1 MRISDWSSDV
11 CSSDLSYTIGSSL
24 GGKLGSRFKWEAF
37 WQYGRVTD
45 NVTEANVP
53 WKSHWI
59 AARDAI
65 ADPVT
70 GEPVCRDATARAQG
84 CVPFD
89 IFSTPPATEAQIKW
103 AMADRHERRGH
114 KNGNRRGREGGGG

>member
-11 CSSDLSYTIGSSL
+11 CSSDL
-24 GGKLGSRFKWEAF
+24 AF
-37 WQYGRVTD
+37 WQYGHVTD
-45 NVTEANVP
+45 NVTEANSP

-70 GEPVCRDATARAQG
+70 GEPICRDAAARAQG

-89 IFSTPPATEAQIKW
+89 IFSTAPATAAQVKW
-103 AMADRHERRGH
+103 ALADRHAKRNTTQPISESNLSGTSFARDRQVVV
-114 KNGNRRGREGGGG
+114 

>member
-1 MRISDWSSDV
+1 MCLYSGRYCFFFSSRRRHTRCALVTGVHV
-11 CSSDLSYTIGSSL
+11 CSSDLF
-24 GGKLGSRFKWEAF
+24 RFKWEAF
-37 WQYGRVTD
+37 WQYGHVTD
-45 NVTEANVP
+45 NVTEANSP

-70 GEPVCRDATARAQG
+70 GEPICRDAAARAQG

-89 IFSTPPATEAQIKW
+89 IFST
-103 AMADRHERRGH
+103 DRQSVV
-114 KNGNRRGREGGGG
+114 